1 MVCCGAAGV
10 RGVVE
15 PHAQVLPP
23 AKQSDAEGTPQ
34 IQSEP
39 TQSLKAAVAAAEADY
54 RQKQQQ
60 AAEEAK
66 TVELPPDST
75 WRKNGGAEL
84 EPLLVFTTLV
94 CVRWL
99 LKFAKGEIL
108 PTWQQ
113 GRKGVVPAWQQLPTE
128 AVVTVTQLR
137 RSKWSY
143 GLPVGVLSYGWASR
157 HHPDPTGEQL
167 QRLVP
172 MLEAIVAECNHIG
185 GLDFT
190 WGIMWDYLSLP
201 QRGRTLGYDAAV
213 DDRTPVERARFGMGL
228 SHINIWYGAMY
239 THKLVLNMP
248 MPADAEN
255 QAEYSRRGW
264 CIFERLLSSVVSNM
278 WCYLELNKMDGT
290 KTDWEAIRD
299 QCATSRPAPLPPD
312 EFEATIRCGME
323 AEHAAPGTGIKFTNG
338 KDATEVVIPQYE
350 EGFVR
355 LMREASYMAYS
366 NLRWGDDEAQT
377 LARAFAYAHAKGALD
392 HLTVCWLPT
401 ALSACPE
408 T

>member
-1 MVCCGAAGV
+1 MLRSC
-10 RGVVE
+10 RR
-15 PHAQVLPP
+15 
-23 AKQSDAEGTPQ
+23 QSNLMPRARPKFNPSRLSPSRPRWPQ
-34 IQSEP
+34 RR
-39 TQSLKAAVAAAEADY
+39 ADY

-299 QCATSRPAPLPPD
+299 QCATKPPR
-312 EFEATIRCGME
+312 T
-323 AEHAAPGTGIKFTNG
+323 AASGR
-338 KDATEVVIPQYE
+338 V
-350 EGFVR
+350 
-355 LMREASYMAYS
+355 
-366 NLRWGDDEAQT
+366 
-377 LARAFAYAHAKGALD
+377 
-392 HLTVCWLPT
+392 
-401 ALSACPE
+401 
-408 T
+408 